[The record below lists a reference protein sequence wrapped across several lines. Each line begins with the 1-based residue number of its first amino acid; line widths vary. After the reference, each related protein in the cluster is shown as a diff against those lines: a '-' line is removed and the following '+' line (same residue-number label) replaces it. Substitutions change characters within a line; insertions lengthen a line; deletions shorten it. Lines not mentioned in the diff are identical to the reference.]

1 MDLLTPLIPYLKSG
15 VDPVSFHLFI
25 IYCALGLSFMFM
37 FALDNR
43 AANLSE
49 KVSDH
54 CSRLHAQLGRVNN
67 HINHTRR
74 RRPNMQWQ
82 QLNAPREFTVRLVD
96 PRHWEQAGCFGGSTE
111 ATPLVPIVPSDFT
124 AFTTC
129 SFKVPSDKDT
139 SDTSEITNNVTS
151 Q

>member
-43 AANLSE
+43 AADLGE

-54 CSRLHAQLGRVNN
+54 CSRLHAQLERVSN
-67 HINHTRR
+67 HINHAR
-74 RRPNMQWQ
+74 RRPNMRWH
-82 QLNAPREFTVRLVD
+82 QLNAPREFSVRLVD

-111 ATPLVPIVPSDFT
+111 IPIVPSDFT
-124 AFTTC
+124 AFTTYP
-129 SFKVPSDKDT
+129 FKIPSDKDT
-139 SDTSEITNNVTS
+139 AS